1 MLEKPYLIDL
11 IALYYL
17 PLKAIHILFVIAW
30 MAGIMYLPRLFAY
43 HARHADNPHL
53 YGVFLTMEQRLL
65 RIIRHLCLWHTFV
78 MGSGSYRLGSRLD
91 PSEACACVCAGRVS
105 RTDGFVVEGLSASA
119 QHALRKIFSSHERS
133 SLFPHNRHRVP
144 GGVEVL
150 LTPTRNLI

>member
-65 RIIRHLCLWHTFV
+65 RIIMLPAMIGTFV
-78 MGSGSYRLGSRLD
+78 FGTLL
-91 PSEACACVCAGRVS
+91 
-105 RTDGFVVEGLSASA
+105 LW
-119 QHALRKIFSSHERS
+119 
-133 SLFPHNRHRVP
+133 VP
-144 GGVEVL
+144 GLIAWDQGWIHLKLVLVFALAGFHGLMVSWWKAFLHQRNTHSEKFFRLMNEVPFF
-150 LTPTRNLI
+150 LTIGIVFLVVLKSF